1 MGDPRAGG
9 DGDERL
15 RGAPSNRR
23 GPFNSRRRYAIAL
36 AEDAERAI
44 ATEGTL
50 VIDELA
56 GVVLIEVDVAVATT
70 LAREGQYVAVYSF
83 LSDAHRAFA
92 VFQRE

>member
-1 MGDPRAGG
+1 VSG
-9 DGDERL
+9 
-15 RGAPSNRR
+15 R

-50 VIDELA
+50 VIDELP